1 MTADLKSSN
10 DGQRETSARSYSLIA
25 SIYDS
30 MNSLLTGG
38 QNTAARLSQLEE
50 IEPGDRVLYAG
61 AGTCDD
67 ALEAALKGAK
77 VTCLD
82 LSPGML
88 EKGRQRFEKAGLVGE
103 FVCCNIMEYTPDEP
117 FDIVTAN
124 FFLNVFSRPVMEK
137 VLKKVV
143 SFVRPDGKL
152 LIADFA
158 RPYGNPL
165 LMVIHSMMF
174 HGTFIAHW
182 ALGLAS
188 LHLIYDYTRYYQ
200 KLGMK
205 LTGRKRFR
213 LYWKGPWLFEMVSG
227 IKVGDKEADAG
238 VTA

>member
-1 MTADLKSSN
+1 MTADLKSLS
-10 DGQRETSARSYSLIA
+10 DGQQETNSRSYSLIA

-38 QNTAARLSQLEE
+38 QNTAARLSQLAE

-82 LSPGML
+82 LSAGML

-124 FFLNVFSRPVMEK
+124 FFLNIFSRPVMEN
-137 VLKKVV
+137 VLAKVV
-143 SFVRPDGKL
+143 SFVRPEGKL

-182 ALGLAS
+182 TFGLVS
-188 LHLIYDYTRYYQ
+188 LHLIYDYTRYYPD
-200 KLGMK
+200 LGMQFV
-205 LTGRKRFR
+205 GRKRFR
-213 LYWKGPWLFEMVSG
+213 LYGIGPWLFEMVSG
-227 IKVGDKEADAG
+227 VKVQGHDAT
-238 VTA
+238 V